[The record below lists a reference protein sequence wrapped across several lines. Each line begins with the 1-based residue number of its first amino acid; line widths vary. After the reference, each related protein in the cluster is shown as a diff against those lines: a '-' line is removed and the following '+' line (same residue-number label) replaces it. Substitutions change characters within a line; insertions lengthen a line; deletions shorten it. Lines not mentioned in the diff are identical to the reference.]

1 MESENKCAWE
11 IQGLKEKKWVKKNNK
26 KCMSEKVWEF
36 EMGVANGGLLLNLI
50 NKWEMVK
57 PNGIKCHII
66 YYEHALRICCKN
78 YW

>member
-1 MESENKCAWE
+1 MCLRNSRIEREKVS
-11 IQGLKEKKWVKKNNK
+11 EKKTTKNVWVR
-26 KCMSEKVWEF
+26 KCEF